1 MCGIVGFVNQESV
14 FNTLITGLTALQHR
28 GQDAAGIVTFDKKIH
43 EKKGQGLV
51 QQIFEADDLESLSG
65 DMGIGHVRYT
75 TQGTNEVKNIQPITL
90 HYPFGIAMA
99 HNGNVTNADVVRA
112 QLTDLYQ
119 IQPQSNN
126 DLELILYTLV
136 AALQEVAGLQF
147 SPTQILTAIAHTQQ
161 KIEGAYATIGL
172 IANVGLIGFCDP
184 SGIRP
189 IALGKKQTPEG
200 TTTYGLVS
208 ETTCF
213 DYLGYELV
221 DYLQPGEMILI
232 EQDGTIHR
240 QIGIQRKQHF
250 CVFEFIY
257 FAREETSFFGK
268 LVAEQRMEMG
278 HLLAKKIKAANLSP
292 DVVIDVPSS
301 GYFSAVGLATA
312 LGIPH
317 RRGLVKNKYFGRS
330 FILSKQSERTQ
341 VVQQKFNCID
351 TIIANKKVAVVDD
364 SIVRGTTSR
373 HIVQL
378 LKKAGAK
385 EVYFVSAAPPIVH
398 PCIYGIDIS
407 ISTELIARQKTIA
420 AIQAYIEADA
430 LIYQDLEDLKGLF
443 DGLNI
448 KICTA
453 CLSGQYPTPNAAE
466 ATKRIEKE
474 RLKDK

>member
-1 MCGIVGFVNQESV
+1 MCGIVGFVNQKSV
-14 FNTLITGLTALQHR
+14 VNTLIAGLTALQHR
-28 GQDAAGIVTFDKKIH
+28 GQDAAGIVTYDQKLH
-43 EKKGQGLV
+43 EKKGKGLV
-51 QQIFEADDLESLSG
+51 QQVFESSDLERLSG
-65 DMGIGHVRYT
+65 GMGIGHVRYT
-75 TQGTNEVKNIQPITL
+75 TQGTNAIKNIQPITL

-99 HNGNVTNADVVRA
+99 HNGNVTNAHLVRE
-112 QLTDLYQ
+112 QLANIHQ

-136 AALQEVAGLQF
+136 AELQEIDGLDF
-147 SPTQILTAIAHTQQ
+147 SPTQIMAAIARTQQ
-161 KIEGAYATIGL
+161 KIEGAYAAIGL

-189 IALGKKQTPEG
+189 IALGKKETPEG
-200 TTTYGLVS
+200 TVTYGLVS

-213 DYLGYELV
+213 DYLGYELI

-232 EQDGTIHR
+232 ANNGTIHR
-240 QIGIQRKQHF
+240 KIGIQKKQHF

-257 FAREETSFFGK
+257 FARDETSFFDH
-268 LVAEQRMEMG
+268 LVAEQRIQMG
-278 HLLAKKIKAANLSP
+278 HLLAKKIKAAKLSP
-292 DVVIDVPSS
+292 DLVIDVPAS
-301 GYFSAVGLATA
+301 GYFSAAGLAAA
-312 LGIPH
+312 LDIPH

-330 FILSKQSERTQ
+330 FILSKQSERKQ

-351 TIIANKKVAVVDD
+351 SIVADKKVAVVDD

-385 EVYFVSAAPPIVH
+385 EVYFVSAAPPILH

-407 ISTELIARQKTIA
+407 ISTELIAKQKTIA
-420 AIQAYIEADA
+420 EIQSYIEADA
-430 LIYQDLEDLKGLF
+430 LIYQDLDDLKAFF
-443 DGLNI
+443 DRLNV

-453 CLSGQYPTPNAAE
+453 CLSGEYPTPNAQE
-466 ATKRIEKE
+466 ATKRIERE